1 MQSIKSICLKK
12 TMFKVKKSQTLTNI
26 TRAKKM
32 TSQGS
37 VVVKE
42 EAVIQADLLKKM
54 TEKPTMGNQAN
65 PHWERIVT

>member
-1 MQSIKSICLKK
+1 
-12 TMFKVKKSQTLTNI
+12 
-26 TRAKKM
+26 M

-54 TEKPTMGNQAN
+54 TEKPTGEDGQPSKPTLGKNRDLISTGSTLSN
-65 PHWERIVT
+65 SL